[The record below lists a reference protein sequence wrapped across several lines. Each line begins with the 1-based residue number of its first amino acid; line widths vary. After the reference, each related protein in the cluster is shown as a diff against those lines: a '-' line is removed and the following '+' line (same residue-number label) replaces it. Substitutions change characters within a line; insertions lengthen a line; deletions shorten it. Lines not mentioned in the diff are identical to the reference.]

1 MEEEREPVRVLTRDE
16 KDHYNGLTID
26 EDGSEAGGS
35 YQQEREQAARYYR
48 VYSSRSPFSRG
59 LSWGGMVF
67 GNDWRARLIRIAAL
81 IGVAA
86 VLVLF
91 VSFVLPVLLGA
102 AGIALA
108 FWFIMRLLK

>member
-1 MEEEREPVRVLTRDE
+1 
-16 KDHYNGLTID
+16 
-26 EDGSEAGGS
+26 
-35 YQQEREQAARYYR
+35 
-48 VYSSRSPFSRG
+48 
-59 LSWGGMVF
+59 MVF